1 MSQPYVFV
9 DISLLQ
15 RVFEQK
21 HKRIVRIT
29 KIIKRIQTKTVLNIS
44 INSVTMTHWPD

>member
-1 MSQPYVFV
+1 MSQPYVSV

-21 HKRIVRIT
+21 HKRIVRLT

-44 INSVTMTHWPD
+44 INSVTLTHWPD